1 MWKDKV
7 IEAKK
12 KQNISAK
19 AIAAKTNGQL
29 SERQVVRL
37 LNGEAKTPFVD
48 DVLAVGAAVGL
59 SARELFED
67 ANAVLDATGIVDEV
81 AELKKSNAVLEAEN
95 EMLKREVA
103 HMEQLIALKDE
114 LLGLYRETRKPNM
127 LTLSTF

>member
-1 MWKDKV
+1 M
-7 IEAKK
+7 
-12 KQNISAK
+12 
-19 AIAAKTNGQL
+19 
-29 SERQVVRL
+29 
-37 LNGEAKTPFVD
+37 NGEAKTPFVD

-114 LLGLYRETRKPNM
+114 LLSMYRETHKSNV
-127 LTLSTF
+127 LTLSTM